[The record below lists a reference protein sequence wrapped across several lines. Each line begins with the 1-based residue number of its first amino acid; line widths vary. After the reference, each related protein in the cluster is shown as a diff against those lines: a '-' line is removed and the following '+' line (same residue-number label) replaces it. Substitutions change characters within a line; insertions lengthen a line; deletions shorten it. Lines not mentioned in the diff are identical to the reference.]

1 MATHAAGAAAAAGSL
16 RLEAVASSSSHSQQP
31 DSEFIAFKAS
41 MRLPIAPVFASKGD
55 NLFPGHDGGMDG
67 VREVLAGWVMRY
79 LPPLRAVLLSFSPT
93 PRFLH
98 PAQRFRSSRVPFDSM
113 YESGDESEEDQ
124 EEQEEGAGDAAK
136 RTVWLKSLPMVDG
149 SGFTLAN
156 VEWEGVGWR
165 PRVGMKLVGTLT
177 LASASHVSL
186 LLHNLFNASIPVS
199 HIPTDTWEWDPDFPV
214 PPVVLE
220 RRNAALPLKQVVSDV
235 VEKANEAAKIDE
247 EEGGGAGAATEELEK
262 TAEEQEEAAKEEEEA
277 EFAERGWWVHR
288 KSREP
293 LGGQDGRLEF
303 TLVGLTTSN
312 SLLSCT
318 GSLLAEPFSASA
330 IASLQSSLL
339 TPLSASSTLLQS
351 KLSTKGKKRA
361 RDDDEVEEVIGA
373 GDDDNDDESDSDD
386 SEEGLDADDD
396 DRVGTGIP
404 RGHGAQA
411 IPRFNEDDDGSAASD
426 SSRSPSPEPVPP
438 PVKKSKKAKAAAI
451 EKPAEAATTE
461 KKSKSK
467 KAKA

>member
-1 MATHAAGAAAAAGSL
+1 MSTHPAAASL
-16 RLEAVASSSSHSQQP
+16 RLEAVAGSSSHP
-31 DSEFIAFKAS
+31 DHVDGEFIAFKAS

-98 PAQRFRSSRVPFDSM
+98 PAQRFRSSRVPFDSL
-113 YESGDESEEDQ
+113 YESGDDSEEDDDDDNLQ
-124 EEQEEGAGDAAK
+124 GHDGTGAAAR
-136 RTVWLKSLPMVDG
+136 RTVLLKSLPMVDG

-199 HIPTDTWEWDPDFPV
+199 HIPTDTWEWDPHCAV
-214 PPVVLE
+214 PSVVLE

-235 VEKANEAAKIDE
+235 VEKATEAAE
-247 EEGGGAGAATEELEK
+247 EDAEAEGGDTGED
-262 TAEEQEEAAKEEEEA
+262 AEEQAAQARAEEEA

-293 LGGQDGRLEF
+293 LGGSDGRLEF

-318 GSLLAEPFSASA
+318 GSLLADPFSPAA
-330 IASLQSSLL
+330 VASLQSSLF
-339 TPLSASSTLLQS
+339 THLSASSSLIQTRV
-351 KLSTKGKKRA
+351 STKGKKRA
-361 RDDDEVEEVIGA
+361 RDEDEVEEVLGSG
-373 GDDDNDDESDSDD
+373 GDSDSDAD
-386 SEEGLDADDD
+386 SDASDEGLDADDD

-411 IPRFNEDDDGSAASD
+411 IPRFNEDDSAASE
-426 SSRSPSPEPVPP
+426 SSRSPSPEQEPVPP
-438 PVKKSKKAKAAAI
+438 VVKKSKKSATSAKEAKP
-451 EKPAEAATTE
+451 EKQKKDKKGKKVKAE
-461 KKSKSK
+461 
-467 KAKA
+467 

>member
-1 MATHAAGAAAAAGSL
+1 
-16 RLEAVASSSSHSQQP
+16 
-31 DSEFIAFKAS
+31 
-41 MRLPIAPVFASKGD
+41 
-55 NLFPGHDGGMDG
+55 
-67 VREVLAGWVMRY
+67 
-79 LPPLRAVLLSFSPT
+79 
-93 PRFLH
+93 
-98 PAQRFRSSRVPFDSM
+98 M

-165 PRVGMKLVGTLT
+165 PRVGMKLGESLPSAPCLRQQSHWHPCPTVGTLT

-220 RRNAALPLKQVVSDV
+220 RRNAALPHKQVVSDV
-235 VEKANEAAKIDE
+235 VEKAKEAAKVDEE
-247 EEGGGAGAATEELEK
+247 EEGGGADAATEELEK
-262 TAEEQEEAAKEEEEA
+262 VAEEQEEAAKEEEEA

-303 TLVGLTTSN
+303 TLVGWAAFLFSMLERGWYRCWHRLVPITSLTTSN

-373 GDDDNDDESDSDD
+373 GEDDDDDESDSDD

>member
-1 MATHAAGAAAAAGSL
+1 MATHAAAASL
-16 RLEAVASSSSHSQQP
+16 RLEAVASSSSPHGTSSQN
-31 DSEFIAFKAS
+31 DGEFIAFKAS
-41 MRLPIAPVFASKGD
+41 MRLPIAPVFASRGD
-55 NLFPGHDGGMDG
+55 NMFPGHDGGMDG

-98 PAQRFRSSRVPFDSM
+98 PAQRFRANRVPFDSM
-113 YESGDESEEDQ
+113 YESGDESQDDDHDDANAEAA
-124 EEQEEGAGDAAK
+124 AGGGGGK
-136 RTVWLKSLPMVDG
+136 RTVRLKSLPMVDG

-199 HIPTDTWEWDPDFPV
+199 HIPIETYEWDPEFPV

-220 RRNAALPLKQVVSDV
+220 RRNANLPLKQAVSEVVQ
-235 VEKANEAAKIDE
+235 KANEAA
-247 EEGGGAGAATEELEK
+247 
-262 TAEEQEEAAKEEEEA
+262 EEAAEQEAGEDEGVKEEDESPLAKQEEEEDEAA

-318 GSLLAEPFSASA
+318 GSLLSDPFSASA
-330 IASLQSSLL
+330 IASLQSSLH
-339 TPLSASSTLLQS
+339 TPLSASSTLLRS

-361 RDDDEVEEVIGA
+361 RDEDEIEEVLEG
-373 GDDDNDDESDSDD
+373 EESSDSDD
-386 SEEGLDADDD
+386 SDDDEGLDADDD

-411 IPRFNEDDDGSAASD
+411 VPRFNEDDSASE

-438 PVKKSKKAKAAAI
+438 PVKKSKKVKVAQKEEEEVKEVKPKK
-451 EKPAEAATTE
+451 EKS
-461 KKSKSK
+461 SKK

>member
-1 MATHAAGAAAAAGSL
+1 MASHAAGAAAAAAGSL
-16 RLEAVASSSSHSQQP
+16 RLEAVASSSSHNQP

-113 YESGDESEEDQ
+113 YESGDESEE
-124 EEQEEGAGDAAK
+124 EQEEEGADDDAAK

-165 PRVGMKLVGTLT
+165 PRIGMKLVGTLT

-199 HIPTDTWEWDPDFPV
+199 HIPTDSWEWDPDFPV

-235 VEKANEAAKIDE
+235 VEKANEAAK
-247 EEGGGAGAATEELEK
+247 EEGGRDAATEELEK
-262 TAEEQEEAAKEEEEA
+262 VVEEQEEAEKEEEEA

-361 RDDDEVEEVIGA
+361 RDDDEVEEVIGGG
-373 GDDDNDDESDSDD
+373 GDDDESDSDD
-386 SEEGLDADDD
+386 SEHEEGLDADDD

-411 IPRFNEDDDGSAASD
+411 IPRFNEDDDGSAASE

-438 PVKKSKKAKAAAI
+438 PVKKSKKAKAAAT
-451 EKPAEAATTE
+451 EKAEVGEAAASQKT
-461 KKSKSK
+461 SKSK